1 MDINIFALNQEVPDR
16 AKVGNAVVN
25 AKRIK
30 HKGFDVFKLYG
41 INSDGAAFEVSIF
54 MDNGQKIDQLVCNA
68 GMHEKAVKGN
78 PADGYKVA
86 TTG

>member
-30 HKGFDVFKLYG
+30 HEGFDVFKLYG
-41 INSDGAAFEVSIF
+41 TNQDGASFEVSIF
-54 MDNGQKIDQLVCNA
+54 MDNGQNISQLVGNA
-68 GMHEKAVKGN
+68 GEHDKAVKGN
-78 PADGYKVA
+78 PANGYKVA
-86 TTG
+86 TKG